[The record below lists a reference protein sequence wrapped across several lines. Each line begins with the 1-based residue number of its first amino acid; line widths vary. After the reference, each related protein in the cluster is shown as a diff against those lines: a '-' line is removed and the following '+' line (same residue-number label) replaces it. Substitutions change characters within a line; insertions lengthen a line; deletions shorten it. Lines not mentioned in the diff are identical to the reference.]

1 MNRFEIQID
10 GRTYEGSD
18 IESTAWELY
27 ETVDDTCLLEYD
39 MHKKSLVSDG
49 KVLAEE
55 TIHAKERQ
63 LNSETEIDEDEEDEE
78 VHRGWHR

>member
-27 ETVDDTCLLEYD
+27 KTVDDTCLLEYD
-39 MHKKSLVSDG
+39 GHKKSLISEG

-55 TIHAKERQ
+55 TIRAKERQ
-63 LNSETEIDEDEEDEE
+63 LDSEAEIDEDEEDEE
-78 VHRGWHR
+78 EHRGMHR